1 MYLQHSRSLQLVAM
15 LFSVTY
21 LFTSIGARAAVADD
35 LQGKFAC
42 SLDGESSQIELALA
56 TAQQRVPVHGD
67 LEIEIQGSEAR
78 VSELAFDTDPILF
91 RGSETLVEFAL
102 DPSSLAV
109 ARVPPFISH
118 LLIPVSLLVTTD
130 PTSPP
135 THIEA
140 SLQINLGETLIGLL
154 SGSLPGDP
162 KLGFFLPV
170 SCGRDV
176 SSLTVKVYGTR
187 LASDGIGNDILMSS
201 CWCVQD
207 SPESPCTCLGPRV
220 RIPGTQILKFEPSNR
235 QSVDGL
241 NLSVATIAKDTRV
254 IVGRDPLPVNAGIF
268 VEKTDVFAAIKLG
281 SKVGGVRGTAGAIL
295 GAFLV
300 GFELG
305 TKIDQA
311 TGAST
316 ALGDLLWDLLR

>member
-1 MYLQHSRSLQLVAM
+1 MKLQRSRSLQLIAV
-15 LFSVTY
+15 LFSVTC
-21 LFTSIGARAAVADD
+21 LFTSLGARAAAADG

-56 TAQQRVPVHGD
+56 TAQQRVPVHGG
-67 LEIEIQGSEAR
+67 LELEIQGSEAR

-91 RGSETLVEFAL
+91 RGSETLLEFAL

-109 ARVPPFISH
+109 AVPPFISH
-118 LLIPVSLLVTTD
+118 LVIPVSLLVTTD
-130 PTSPP
+130 PASPP
-135 THIEA
+135 ARIEA

-176 SSLTVKVYGTR
+176 SLLTVKVYGTR
-187 LASDGIGNDILMSS
+187 LAIDGIGNDIIMSS

-235 QSVDGL
+235 QSVDGH

-300 GFELG
+300 GYELG